1 MVKKVAIVGAGPS
14 GLLMAH
20 YLLVRGD
27 KYQIDIYERR
37 SDPRLISFSKARTFP
52 ISLSTRGMAALQRI
66 PGLVEAVKAISVE
79 MKGAISHQKN
89 GKTRV
94 TTREKT
100 LTTLDRTNLVIAIL
114 EKLTE
119 KADNHQ
125 VNIHFNCQCTLVDFT
140 NKTVSF
146 HKTAEQTNPEESEDF
161 TVNYDL
167 LIAADGARSVI
178 RNHFLNTE
186 LFELQQKYIPNDY
199 KSVYISRSNEL
210 ETQLKPGYIHTWRRE
225 DGTTMLMLH
234 QLDGTMSGVVYFPRQ
249 KNQFTSLSTP
259 EEVLQFFRQNFS
271 EIGQLMTETEA
282 EAFLARPVSSV
293 LTIRCNR
300 YHQGDS
306 VLLIGDAA
314 HAVSPSMG
322 QGCNA
327 ALEDVA
333 IFDKILDECSD
344 NLAQA
349 VQQFTVRR
357 QADAYALVEL
367 SDNAF
372 PTSKG
377 LFIQF
382 LLRESV
388 AKSLHKLFPQRF
400 PPSLFQ
406 MISETAIPYSEI
418 LQLNQDWVTKVK
430 RANEKFF
437 ANL

>member
-20 YLLVRGD
+20 YLLLRGD
-27 KYQIDIYERR
+27 RYQIDIYERR

-52 ISLSTRGMAALQRI
+52 ISLSERGMTALQKI
-66 PGLVEAVKAISVE
+66 PGLSEAVKAISVE

-89 GKTRV
+89 GKMRV
-94 TTREKT
+94 IPREKS
-100 LTTLDRTNLVIAIL
+100 LTTLDRTNLVITLL
-114 EKLTE
+114 EKLIE
-119 KADNHQ
+119 KANNHQ
-125 VNIHFNCQCTLVDFT
+125 VNIHFNCQCTQVNFT

-146 HKTAEQTNPEESEDF
+146 HQTGEAEPKDI

-199 KSVYISRSNEL
+199 KSVYISRTDRL
-210 ETQLKPGYIHTWRRE
+210 ETQLKPGYIHSWRME

-234 QLDGTMSGVVYFPRQ
+234 QLDGTMSGVVYFPRH
-249 KNQFTSLSTP
+249 KNQVTKLATP
-259 EEVLQFFRQNFS
+259 EEVLQFFRQNFP
-271 EIGQLMTETEA
+271 EIGQLMTTAEA

-314 HAVSPSMG
+314 HAVSPSLG
-322 QGCNA
+322 QGCNS

-333 IFDKILDECSD
+333 IFDNLLDEYSD

-372 PTSKG
+372 PTSKE

-382 LLRESV
+382 LLRESI
-388 AKSLHKLFPQRF
+388 AKTLHKLFPQRF
-400 PPSLFQ
+400 PLSMMK
-406 MISETAIPYSEI
+406 MISETTIPYSEI
-418 LQLNQDWVTKVK
+418 LQLHKGWITKVK
-430 RANEKFF
+430 RANENFF

>member
-20 YLLVRGD
+20 YLLHRGD
-27 KYQIDIYERR
+27 RYQIDIYERR
-37 SDPRLISFSKARTFP
+37 SDPRLLPFSKARTFP
-52 ISLSTRGMAALQRI
+52 ISLSERGTIALQKI
-66 PGLVEAVKAISVE
+66 PGLVEAVKAISLE
-79 MKGAISHQKN
+79 MKGAVSHQKN
-89 GKTRV
+89 GKMRV
-94 TTREKT
+94 INREKP
-100 LTTLDRTNLVIAIL
+100 LTTLDRTNLVIALL
-114 EKLTE
+114 EKLIE
-119 KADNHQ
+119 KDENQQ
-125 VNIHFNCQCTLVDFT
+125 VNIHFNCQCTQVNFT
-140 NKTVSF
+140 NKTASF
-146 HKTAEQTNPEESEDF
+146 HQTGEETNPEHPKDI
-161 TVNYDL
+161 TINYDL

-199 KSVYISRSNEL
+199 KSVYIPPSEESK
-210 ETQLKPGYIHTWRRE
+210 TQLKPGYIHSWRME
-225 DGTTMLMLH
+225 NNTTAIMLH
-234 QLDGTMSGVVYFPRQ
+234 QLDGTMSGVVYFPRK
-249 KNQFTSLSTP
+249 KNQVTNLSNS
-259 EEVLQFFRQNFS
+259 EEVLQFFRQNFP

-282 EAFLARPVSSV
+282 EEFLARPVSSV

-314 HAVSPSMG
+314 HAVSPSLG
-322 QGCNA
+322 QGCNS

-333 IFDKILDECSD
+333 VFDNILDEFSD
-344 NLAQA
+344 NLALA
-349 VQQFTVRR
+349 VEQFTVRR

-382 LLRESV
+382 LLRESI
-388 AKSLHKLFPQRF
+388 AKTLHKLFPQRF
-400 PPSLFQ
+400 PPSMFQ
-406 MISETAIPYSEI
+406 LLSETVIPYSEI
-418 LQLNQDWVTKVK
+418 LQLNKGWVAKVK
-430 RANEKFF
+430 QANERFF